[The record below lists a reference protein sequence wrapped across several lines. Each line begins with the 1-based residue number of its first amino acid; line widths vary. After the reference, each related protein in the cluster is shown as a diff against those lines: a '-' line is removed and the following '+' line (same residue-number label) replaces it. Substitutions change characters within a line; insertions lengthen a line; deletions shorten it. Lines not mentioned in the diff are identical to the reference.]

1 MGTLYLFLKRFALP
15 SWLLVRV
22 PALADS
28 ETLLVQQVGV
38 DEEVAPG

>member
-1 MGTLYLFLKRFALP
+1 MGTLRLFLKRFSLP
-15 SWLLVRV
+15 SWLLARV

-38 DEEVAPG
+38 GEEVVLG